1 MKWLILGC
9 AIGLACSSAG
19 YGEHLAPL
27 DEIRI
32 QTAFDD
38 VLDSYRYRASL
49 VTPLEAALHCETSR
63 PGRRRGSK
71 PDECPTQAFGKLK
84 TAVAAAAANAEVT
97 AERADMPDNAEAFHR
112 FEAAESR
119 LSDTL
124 ATLLAAIDHDRALSA
139 NPDVARLRVQ
149 FAVAADDILEARQK
163 YDEAA
168 GRYGRA
174 LANCP
179 ADIPARCSPA
189 HPLPVFGLPDR
200 APEPLR
206 ARTDFGVLRGTM
218 RV

>member
-1 MKWLILGC
+1 MKLLILGC
-9 AIGLACSSAG
+9 AAGLACSSAG

-27 DEIRI
+27 DEIHV
-32 QTAFDD
+32 QTAFDN
-38 VLDSYRYRASL
+38 VLDSYSYRANL
-49 VTPLEAALHCETSR
+49 VTPLEAELHCDTSR
-63 PGRRRGSK
+63 LERRRGSK
-71 PDECPTQAFGKLK
+71 PDECPTQSLGKLK
-84 TAVAAAAANAEVT
+84 IAVAAAAANAAVA
-97 AERADMPDNAEAFHR
+97 AEREDMPGNAEAFHR

-124 ATLLAAIDHDRALSA
+124 ATLLDAIDHDRVLSA

-149 FAVAADDILEARQK
+149 FAVAADDILEARQQ
-163 YDEAA
+163 YDDAA
-168 GRYGRA
+168 ERYSWA
-174 LANCP
+174 LANFP
-179 ADIPARCSPA
+179 ACVPAKCSRG